1 MYYRRRK
8 HRSGKVPIILTV
20 IILLLCLMF
29 SAALRLRSL
38 TTQIAVS
45 DAADMVTTTVNK
57 VVCELIDPNA
67 FDLEYFVDFQRDANG
82 DIAAI
87 SGNMAHINA
96 LSAEILNRVIASTD
110 AGIMTVDI
118 PFGSL
123 LGSNLLMGKGP
134 DVTVEIILLTSS
146 AVDFKSKV
154 TSCGINQTSYQLFL
168 EIKMDV
174 DVLVPWGTESATVI
188 TEVLIADTVLV
199 GKVPETYFNV
209 EK

>member
-1 MYYRRRK
+1 M
-8 HRSGKVPIILTV
+8 LC
-20 IILLLCLMF
+20 ILLTGAHHLK
-29 SAALRLRSL
+29 SL

-45 DAADMVTTTVNK
+45 DAADAVTATVNR

-67 FDLEYFVDFQRDANG
+67 YDLEYFVSFQRDDSGSVTAV
-82 DIAAI
+82 

-96 LSAEILNRVIASTD
+96 LSAEILSRVIASTD
-110 AGIMTVDI
+110 AGSMTVDI

-134 DVTVEIILLTSS
+134 DVAVEVILLTSS
-146 AVDFKSKV
+146 SVDFKSKV
-154 TSCGINQTSYQLFL
+154 ESCGINQTSYQLFL
-168 EIKMDV
+168 EIQMDV
-174 DVLVPWGTESATVI
+174 DVIVPWGAESASII
-188 TEVLIADTVLV
+188 TEVLIADTILV

>member
-1 MYYRRRK
+1 MHYRRKRRR
-8 HRSGKVPIILTV
+8 HTAVLLIITLISLCAILT
-20 IILLLCLMF
+20 
-29 SAALRLRSL
+29 SAYHLKSL

-45 DAADMVTTTVNK
+45 DAADMVSATVNK
-57 VVCELIDPNA
+57 VVCEMIDRDA
-67 FDLEYFVDFQRDANG
+67 YDLDYFVNFQKDSDGN
-82 DIAAI
+82 ITAI

-96 LSAEILNRVIASTD
+96 LSAQILGSIIASTD
-110 AGIMTVDI
+110 AGSMTVDI

-134 DVTVEIILLTSS
+134 EVTVEILLLTSS
-146 AVDFKSKV
+146 AVDFKSEV
-154 TSCGINQTSYQLFL
+154 SSCGINQTSYQLFL

-174 DVLVPWGTESATVI
+174 DVLVPWGTESATVL

-199 GKVPETYFNV
+199 GKIPETYLNV

>member
-8 HRSGKVPIILTV
+8 HRSKKIPIILIV

-29 SAALRLRSL
+29 SAALQLRSL

-45 DAADMVTTTVNK
+45 DAADMVTATVNK
-57 VVCELIDPNA
+57 VVCELIEPNA
-67 FDLEYFVDFQRDANG
+67 FDLEYFVDFQTDANG

-154 TSCGINQTSYQLFL
+154 ASCGINQTSYQLFL